1 MGNLTVDRVRDAAPR
16 VGGAVF
22 HGARAAA
29 RLDADVSVVARCA
42 EADRAL
48 CLPPLE
54 ALGIPVTWR
63 AGCTTAAFAFHYEGE
78 QRVMRVEAVGDPWL
92 PADVEGWA
100 APALAGAEWVHA
112 GALLRSDFP
121 AATLAALGRDGRHV
135 LLDGQ
140 GLVRRA
146 QIGELIVDGDVDR
159 SALACLRVLKLD
171 EEEARVLAGG
181 AEPDDLRLLGVP
193 EVVLTLG
200 SRGAWVV
207 TPDLVEH
214 VPAVPVDG
222 TVDPT
227 GAGDT
232 YSVTYIVQ
240 RADGA
245 EPVEAARAAAET
257 VSAFLVGSER

>member
-1 MGNLTVDRVRDAAPR
+1 MGNLTVDRVGDAAPR

-54 ALGIPVTWR
+54 ALGVPVTWR

-181 AEPDDLRLLGVP
+181 AEPDDLRRLGVP

-200 SRGAWVV
+200 SSGSLVV
-207 TPDLVEH
+207 TREAAERVE
-214 VPAVPVDG
+214 ARPVAEG
-222 TVDPT
+222 VDPT
-227 GAGDT
+227 GAGDAFSLA
-232 YSVTYIVQ
+232 YVAA

-245 EPVEAARAAAET
+245 GPVEAARAA
-257 VSAFLVGSER
+257 SEAVADLLDGP